1 MTDPDNRLEQQLRQ
15 ALDQSTATLDQATCD
30 ELARRRADVLSTAQR
45 SYRPQPWLIA
55 AALAT
60 FAVLPWMLMKSGQ
73 PDGVTTTMTAEAG
86 VVTDPD
92 FLNNWEM
99 LDAIGEEPHGS

>member
-30 ELARRRADVLSTAQR
+30 ELARRRADVLNTTQR

-60 FAVLPWMLMKSGQ
+60 FAVQLKTLLAKLRWDWTMLASFLSSIPLQ
-73 PDGVTTTMTAEAG
+73 CCL
-86 VVTDPD
+86 TDPD
-92 FLNNWEM
+92 LFYSSSV
-99 LDAIGEEPHGS
+99 IHFCRH